1 MASKPPQGESNVSIP
16 IKRIRWATQRVTGA
30 NARRRRHTI
39 IDRFHRRTSSHGKKR
54 ESGATSLE
62 DGSTKA
68 RNDSESSETES
79 QNADSQR
86 TIYFNLPLPDRLKDE
101 DGRPLTS
108 FERNKVRTAKYT
120 PLSFVP
126 KNLWFQF
133 QNVANIYF
141 LFIIILSVSHIFLLG
156 TRGLSG
162 QENGHQLTVT
172 LVFLHLRRLESRSQL
187 GTAYLHSHRY
197 RHQRCG

>member
-1 MASKPPQGESNVSIP
+1 MPSKPPPQGESNVSTP

-30 NARRRRHTI
+30 NARRKRHTI

-54 ESGATSLE
+54 ESGTTSLE
-62 DGSTKA
+62 DGSAKA
-68 RNDSESSETES
+68 RNDFESSETES
-79 QNADSQR
+79 QNAESQR

-120 PLSFVP
+120 PLSFIP

-141 LFIIILSVSHIFLLG
+141 LFIIILSVSLDFYPANNCQG
-156 TRGLSG
+156 
-162 QENGHQLTVT
+162 NGYQLTVT
-172 LVFLHLRRLESRSQL
+172 LVFLHLWRLEPRPQL
-187 GTAYLHSHRY
+187 GTAYLHPHRHC
-197 RHQRCG
+197 HQGCS